1 MDPKIFLAENVLNER
16 RTVTYRSLSR
26 ALKVHANRAKQV
38 LYEFH
43 RNENAKNPQSVHAT
57 YVISGVQ
64 SPQPVTATGPANDE
78 DEVMQSSPYMP
89 SSMPNQ
95 ESASETTRITS
106 VILVREED
114 LNDAKATFR
123 SISSIHVYSI
133 QSTVLQDLNVLID
146 VAREVATASVQD
158 DPLDC
163 GIKWGMI
170 QNRNVKRRTGARPPP
185 PAPAPKASAPAAKV
199 KLEPTVPAKRPLQ
212 SEPSIKS
219 EPTIED
225 SKPQPSSTNNSQS
238 SVKSTASAPKKGS
251 LFSSF
256 AKAKPKKTAAPAE
269 PAASATPD
277 GGSDVLQRKV
287 PSLHFTVSLDD
298 ASDEEQEELFPDSG
312 DKADKSAAAIRE
324 SKKDREEKL
333 KQMMEIDDADDEE
346 MPDADDEPEPER
358 EQTPEEQLPPSK
370 PAELKE
376 EVTVRGGRRRGKR
389 QVMKKRTVK
398 DEEGYLVTREEATW
412 ESFSEDEPAPKKKP
426 AVNVPKAKG
435 AKPGQGNIMSFFGKK

>member
-43 RNENAKNPQSVHAT
+43 RNENAKKPKSVHAT

-64 SPQPVTATGPANDE
+64 NPEPTTTNGHANDE

-95 ESASETTRITS
+95 EPVSLASRITS
-106 VILVREED
+106 IILAREED
-114 LNDAKATFR
+114 LDDANATFQ
-123 SISSIHVYSI
+123 SISTIHVYSV
-133 QSTVLQDLNVLID
+133 QSTILQDLNVLTD

-158 DPLDC
+158 DPLEC
-163 GIKWGMI
+163 GKQWGMI
-170 QNRNVKRRTGARPPP
+170 QNRHVKRRTGARPPP
-185 PAPAPKASAPAAKV
+185 AASPSKASAPAPKV
-199 KLEPTVPAKRPLQ
+199 KLESTVPAKRPLQ
-212 SEPSIKS
+212 SEASTK
-219 EPTIED
+219 EEDKTED
-225 SKPQPSSTNNSQS
+225 SKPQLSSASNSQS
-238 SVKSTASAPKKGS
+238 SAKSTVLVPKREKS
-251 LFSSF
+251 NLFSSF
-256 AKAKPKKTAAPAE
+256 AKAKPKKAAAPVE
-269 PAASATPD
+269 PTASETPD
-277 GGSDVLQRKV
+277 VV
-287 PSLHFTVSLDD
+287 LDD
-298 ASDEEQEELFPDSG
+298 ASEDEQEELFPDTG
-312 DKADKSAAAIRE
+312 DKAEKSAAAIRE
-324 SKKDREEKL
+324 SKKEREDKL
-333 KQMMEIDDADDEE
+333 KQMMETDDADDEE

-358 EQTPEEQLPPSK
+358 EQTPVEQPPPPK
-370 PAELKE
+370 PTQLKE
-376 EVTVRGGRRRGKR
+376 EVTVQGGRRRGKR
-389 QVMKKRTVK
+389 QVMKKRTLK